1 MRRIEEI
8 RKYVRE
14 SWPGRS
20 SPVAAEDV
28 TALEADR
35 MQRGVEVTALAIDY
49 GFCRGYWTCLRDV
62 EFDRSEA
69 AQGEKRA
76 RPELE
81 ETWKVRAR
89 YTRDELMEMVKGMSD
104 GALLDIEDFI
114 AWEYG
119 HGDGNSEDISNRMSD
134 EDMDRYYVAIGALK
148 ESPRLVWVLR
158 NVLDLGECGKIRT
171 EGESGDRLWNLQ
183 GEDRLRGELMEFALT
198 RPATEVACLYHMAKK
213 WVEL

>member
-1 MRRIEEI
+1 MKRIEEI
-8 RKYVRE
+8 REYVKE

-20 SPVAAEDV
+20 SPATAEDV

-49 GFCRGYWTCLRDV
+49 GFCRGYWTCVRDM
-62 EFDRSEA
+62 EFDRSGA

-81 ETWKVRAR
+81 EAWKVRAR
-89 YTRDELMEMVKGMSD
+89 YTRDELIEMVKGMSD
-104 GALLDIEDFI
+104 GALLDIEDFL

-119 HGDGNSEDISNRMSD
+119 HADGNSEEISNRMSD
-134 EDMDRYYVAIGALK
+134 EDMDRYIVAIGALK
-148 ESPRLVWVLR
+148 GSPRLVWILR
-158 NVLDLGECGKIRT
+158 NVLDLGESGKIRT
-171 EGESGDRLWNLQ
+171 GGELGDGIGDLPGES
-183 GEDRLRGELMEFALT
+183 RLRNELVEFALT

-213 WVEL
+213 WVKL